1 MKKILSVL
9 LALAVLIPTFVTALS
24 VSAVEEMGPLE
35 FGVNGPFDLS
45 GGDNAHTYVPSE
57 TGYYEISSVS
67 YTDGTVLFGAIG
79 EGDTLLDY
87 SFTGIACGGFLLK
100 VHLTA
105 GTEYLI
111 AVSELDGLACSY
123 EIVVKKSTIESI
135 VITSDPFSYSASDFD
150 ADGFFIGS
158 YEGLAVNITFTEESG
173 LSPLNY
179 VFDASGVEYIGE
191 YMLIA
196 SGIGEVDENGTLNVL
211 FFASFMGETAMSTG
225 NAGEYSNVKIVSPPY
240 KDTYD
245 RYADSVIFNLYDVQ
259 SAKQEIFYC
268 YDADLSGLVV
278 DITAKDGTVTRYY
291 YDRDFEELE
300 EMGFFAI
307 LGDIKVSPMDPGK
320 AEVRVFCGSK
330 YDTYEV
336 TITDPGYESAEI
348 VELPEITSSVKEGYG
363 CFNEDGSFYYYTD
376 MTDGLAFDIFY
387 NDGSSETVYA
397 TDPNAAEDIVLMDSQ
412 LFDPWDVGDHEVAVF
427 YKNYPVGSF
436 DFTVLDK
443 EIASLSFLSEPTI
456 AVWYPEDGDLID
468 FNESELSVRIEYS
481 DGSYDDVWSYEV
493 EIPTGSARYL
503 SFDFKFS
510 DDGEEL
516 FYGFVRKGYFDSEL
530 TDPLA
535 IYGKFEKIA
544 NSITSFEVTNEAA
557 SIVCIRDVGYDLDAS
572 DFTGL
577 SLKAVTS
584 DGAETEFTSDCASL
598 PSLIGLGDGYV
609 EYATVFSETT
619 FDFLYRGMLAKA
631 SVTEVRTVA
640 DYVTE
645 AVTDSTEV
653 TATVGEDLAVY
664 SFTAKHDGT
673 VEVRASGET
682 YDVLPCISVFDRN
695 GYLITEKSA
704 NCFDETE
711 ADGSVVTSFQVKR
724 GDTYYFMPTDGGLLN
739 GGTSNVTLEFD
750 IAVTKW
756 SGDIDGDGIIS
767 SRDLLSMKKYLT
779 GSYSDE
785 QLAKLDLDAADADG
799 DGTVSA
805 RDLLKLKR
813 MLLGID

>member
-9 LALAVLIPTFVTALS
+9 LALAVLIPTFVTVLPA
-24 VSAVEEMGPLE
+24 SAAEYLGALE
-35 FGVNGPFDLS
+35 FGVNGPFDLPS
-45 GGDNAHTYVPSE
+45 GENVHTYVPSE
-57 TGYYEISSVS
+57 TGYYEISSAS
-67 YTDGTVLFGAIG
+67 YTDGATLFGAIG

-87 SFTGIACGGFLLK
+87 SFTGIAYGGFLLR
-100 VHLTA
+100 VYMTA
-105 GTEYLI
+105 GTEYLL
-111 AVSELDGLACSY
+111 AVSELNGLDCSY

-135 VITSDPFSYSASDFD
+135 IITSDPFSFSASDFD
-150 ADGFFIGS
+150 ADGYFTGS
-158 YEGLAVNITFTEESG
+158 YEGLAVSVTFTEESG
-173 LSPLNY
+173 LSPFNY
-179 VFDASGVEYIGE
+179 VFDASGIDCIGE
-191 YMLIA
+191 YLLIA

-225 NAGEYSNVKIVSPPY
+225 NAGEYSKIEIVSPPY

-245 RYADSVIFNLYDVQ
+245 RYADSIIFNFYDVQ
-259 SAKQEIFYC
+259 SGTQEIFYC
-268 YDADLSGLVV
+268 YDADLSGLAV

-300 EMGFFAI
+300 EMGLFAV
-307 LGDIKVSPMDPGK
+307 LGSIEASPMDPGK
-320 AEVRVFCGSK
+320 AEVQVFCGSK

-336 TITDPGYESAEI
+336 TVTDPGYESTEI
-348 VELPEITSSVKEGYG
+348 VEFPEVTSSVKEGYG

-397 TDPNAAEDIVLMDSQ
+397 TNPNAAEDIVLMDSQ
-412 LFDPWDVGDHEVAVF
+412 LFEPWDAGAHEVTVF

-436 DFTVLDK
+436 DFTVLEK
-443 EIASLSFLSEPTI
+443 EITSLSFQSTPSI
-456 AVWYPEDGDLID
+456 AFWYPEDGDLID

-481 DGSYDDVWSYEV
+481 DGSYDDVWNYEV
-493 EIPTGSARYL
+493 EIPSGSARYL

-510 DDGEEL
+510 DDGEDL

-535 IYGKFEKIA
+535 IYGKFEKIT
-544 NSITSFEVTNEAA
+544 NSIASFEVTNEAA
-557 SIVCIRDVGYDLDAS
+557 SIVCIRDVGYDLEAS

-577 SLKAVTS
+577 SLKAMTS
-584 DGAETEFTSDCASL
+584 DGAETTFTSDTASL
-598 PSLIGLGDGYV
+598 PSLIKFGDGYV

-640 DYVTE
+640 DYVTK
-645 AVTDSTEV
+645 AITDSAEV

-673 VEVRASGET
+673 VEVRAFGET
-682 YDVLPCISVFDRN
+682 TDVLPCISVFDKD

-711 ADGSVVTSFQVKR
+711 EDGSVVTSFQVKR
-724 GDTYYFMPTDGGLLN
+724 GDTYYFMPTDEDLLN
-739 GGTSNVTLEFD
+739 GETSNITLEFD
-750 IAVTKW
+750 ITVTKW
-756 SGDIDGDGIIS
+756 SGDIDGDRILS
-767 SRDLLSMKKYLT
+767 LKDLLSMKKYLT
-779 GSYSDE
+779 DAYSAE
-785 QLAKLDLDAADADG
+785 QVAELDLDAADADG
-799 DGTVSA
+799 DGIVSTK
-805 RDLLKLKR
+805 DLLKLKR

>member
-9 LALAVLIPTFVTALS
+9 LALAVLIPTFVTVLPT
-24 VSAVEEMGPLE
+24 SAAEYLGELE
-35 FGVNGPFDLS
+35 FGVNGPFDLPS
-45 GGDNAHTYVPSE
+45 GENAHTYVPSE
-57 TGYYEISSVS
+57 TGYYEISSAS
-67 YTDGTVLFGAIG
+67 YTDGTILFGAIG

-87 SFTGIACGGFLLK
+87 SFTGIACGGFLLR

-111 AVSELDGLACSY
+111 AVSELDGLECSY
-123 EIVVKKSTIESI
+123 EIIVKKSTIESI
-135 VITSDPFSYSASDFD
+135 VITADPFSYSASDFD

-196 SGIGEVDENGTLNVL
+196 SGIGELDENGTLSVL
-211 FFASFMGETAMSTG
+211 FFASFMGEIAMSTG
-225 NAGEYSNVKIVSPPY
+225 NAGKYSKVTIVSPPY

-245 RYADSVIFNLYDVQ
+245 RYADSVIFNFYDAQ
-259 SAKQEIFYC
+259 GAKQEVFYC
-268 YDADLSGLVV
+268 YEPDLSGLVV

-300 EMGFFAI
+300 EMGVFAV
-307 LGDIKVSPMDPGK
+307 LGSIEVSPMDPGK

-336 TITDPGYESAEI
+336 TVTDPGYERSEI

-363 CFNEDGSFYYYTD
+363 CFNEGGSFYYYTD

-387 NDGSSETVYA
+387 SDGSSETVYA
-397 TDPNAAEDIVLMDSQ
+397 NDPNAAEDIVLMDGQ
-412 LFDPWDVGDHEVAVF
+412 LFDPWDVGAHEVTVF
-427 YKNYPVGSF
+427 YRNYPVGSF
-436 DFTVLDK
+436 DFTVLGK
-443 EIASLSFLSEPTI
+443 EITSLSFLSEPI
-456 AVWYPEDGDLID
+456 ALWYPEDGDLIE

-481 DGSYDDVWSYEV
+481 DGTYDDVWSYEV
-493 EIPTGSARYL
+493 EIPMGSARYL

-510 DDGEEL
+510 DDGENL
-516 FYGFVRKGYFDSEL
+516 FYGFVRRGYFDSEL

-535 IYGKFEKIA
+535 IYGKFEKIT
-544 NSITSFEVTNEAA
+544 NSITSFEVTSEAE
-557 SIVCIRDVGYDLDAS
+557 SIVCIRDVGYDLEAS

-577 SLKAVTS
+577 SLKAVTG
-584 DGAETEFTSDCASL
+584 DGAETKFTSDKANL
-598 PSLIGLGDGYV
+598 PSLIKFGDGYV

-664 SFTAKHDGT
+664 SFTATHDGT
-673 VEVRASGET
+673 VEIRASGET
-682 YDVLPCISVFDRN
+682 YDVLPCISFFDKD

-724 GDTYYFMPTDGGLLN
+724 GDTYYFMPTDESLLN
-739 GGTSNVTLEFD
+739 GGTSNVILRFD
-750 IAVTKW
+750 ITVTKW

-767 SRDLLSMKKYLT
+767 SKDLLSMKKYLT
-779 GSYSDE
+779 DGYSAE
-785 QLAKLDLDAADADG
+785 QIPKLDLDAADTDG
-799 DGTVSA
+799 DGIVSA
-805 RDLLKLKR
+805 KDLLKLKR
-813 MLLGID
+813 LLLGID